1 MNLKS
6 VALFLVGGTALL
18 CLCVSVSLVGL
29 AWYGSTLP
37 DVPAASNPTRRATFT
52 PYPDNPDTPA
62 ILTINAYTFTQ
73 SLGTLD
79 LDAGNTFLLLDV
91 TVTNAN
97 LDELSYS
104 VFDFT
109 LTDGEGYQY
118 LTSASPVEPALRSG
132 NLSSGE
138 KGRGFVVFELPA
150 AANNLTLHFEPFE
163 VDEQGE
169 PLRLEV
175 PIP

>member
-18 CLCVSVSLVGL
+18 CLCFAAL

-37 DVPAASNPTRRATFT
+37 DIATVPKSTPRATFT
-52 PYPDNPDTPA
+52 PYPDSPDTPA
-62 ILTINAYTFTQ
+62 ILTINAYTLTET
-73 SLGTLD
+73 LGTLD
-79 LDAGNTFLLLDV
+79 LDAGSIFLLLDV
-91 TVTNAN
+91 TVTNPTP
-97 LDELSYS
+97 DELSYS

-132 NLSSGE
+132 NLSSGM

-150 AANNLTLHFEPFE
+150 AADNLTLHFEPFE
-163 VDEQGE
+163 VDEHGN
-169 PLRLEV
+169 PLRLSAPV
-175 PIP
+175 P

>member
-6 VALFLVGGTALL
+6 VALFLIGGTALL
-18 CLCVSVSLVGL
+18 CLCSAIGFAGL

-37 DVPAASNPTRRATFT
+37 DVAPVPKSTPRATFT
-52 PYPDNPDTPA
+52 PYPDSPDTPA
-62 ILTINAYTFTQ
+62 ILTINAYTLTET
-73 SLGTLD
+73 LGTLD

-150 AANNLTLHFEPFE
+150 AADNLTLHFEPFE

>member
-18 CLCVSVSLVGL
+18 CLCFAAL

-37 DVPAASNPTRRATFT
+37 DVVTVPKSTPRATFT
-52 PYPDNPDTPA
+52 PYPDSPDSPA
-62 ILTINAYTFTQ
+62 ILTINAYTYTE

-91 TVTNAN
+91 TVTNAAPR
-97 LDELSYS
+97 ELSYS

-118 LTSASPVEPALRSG
+118 LTSASPVEPALRAG
-132 NLSSGE
+132 DLSVGE

-150 AANNLTLHFEPFE
+150 AADNLTLHFEPFE
-163 VDEQGE
+163 VDEHGN
-169 PLRLEV
+169 PLRLKA